1 MPNPSSATG
10 ERRRKWR
17 VLVTH
22 NTIASSAVELLNA
35 HDCDVFFSPPYDA
48 SDVVAARAAEL
59 GIDAIMV
66 RQGQISEAVI
76 AASPNLKVI
85 VKHGVGVDNV
95 DIQAAADRGVPVLR
109 SMGSNARAVAEHA
122 IALSLA
128 LLKEIGPLTAAVK
141 NGRWPKPTFMGRD
154 IAGTVMGLVG
164 YGAIGRETAAMARAL
179 GMDVIVYD
187 PHAAAGLAEERVETV
202 SDVDDLV
209 RRADIVSLHCP
220 LTAETRHLIDAR
232 RLSLMRPT
240 SFIVNTARGGLVDEA
255 ALASALRDK
264 RIAGAAL
271 DSFATEPPAADNP
284 LWAAPDLL
292 ATPHIGGVTKGSSKA
307 MAEIAARHIIRVLGG
322 EEPDAF
328 SLATPQSLGLRKQPA

>member
-1 MPNPSSATG
+1 MSNPSSAMG
-10 ERRRKWR
+10 ARRKWR

-22 NTIASSAVELLNA
+22 NSIAESAVELLNA

-48 SDVVAARAAEL
+48 SDIVAARAAEL

-66 RQGQISEAVI
+66 RQGQINEAVI
-76 AASPNLKVI
+76 AASPKLKVI

-141 NGRWPKPTFMGRD
+141 DGRWPKPTFMGRD
-154 IAGTVMGLVG
+154 IIGTMMGLVG

-187 PHAAAGLAEERVETV
+187 PHAAAGLAEANIETV
-202 SDVDDLV
+202 SGVDDLV
-209 RRADIVSLHCP
+209 RHADIVSLHCP

-232 RLSLMRPT
+232 RLSLMKPT
-240 SFIVNTARGGLVDEA
+240 SFIVNTARGGLIDEA
-255 ALASALRDK
+255 ALAIALRDK

-284 LWAAPDLL
+284 LWAAPNLL

-307 MAEIAARHIIRVLGG
+307 MAEIAARHIISVLGG
-322 EEPDAF
+322 EAPDAF
-328 SLATPQSLGLRKQPA
+328 SLATPKSLGLRKRPA